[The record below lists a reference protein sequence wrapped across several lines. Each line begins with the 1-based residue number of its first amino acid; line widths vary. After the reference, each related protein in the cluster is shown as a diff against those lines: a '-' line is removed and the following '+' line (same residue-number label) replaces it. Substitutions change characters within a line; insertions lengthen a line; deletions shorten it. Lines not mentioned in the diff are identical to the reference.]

1 MPTAVHETMQ
11 FCFSSAISTAETD
24 LPFPARCFCVTNEEM
39 NEFEGQYSGS
49 VKIADLSV
57 QITNADG
64 ELETKLVVEIGF
76 SEKYEDLINDI
87 KLWLEGMN
95 SVSMC
100 VLVYFEEEP
109 SYRCPIDKNM
119 KEKEF
124 KRLKFLEPWELKA
137 KDIYLESPF
146 GPATYKELNEKGLD
160 EETDNKEIDDKEI
173 DDKEIND
180 KEMDDK
186 EIDDEEVDNEE
197 MDDEEMDYEG
207 MDDEE
212 LDDEELN
219 DEELNDKELD
229 SEKLD
234 NKKLVWVGRIS
245 TVFLEQ

>member
-1 MPTAVHETMQ
+1 M
-11 FCFSSAISTAETD
+11 SAISTAETD
-24 LPFPARCFCVTNEEM
+24 LPFPARCICVTNEET
-39 NEFEGQYSGS
+39 NEFEGEYYGS
-49 VKIADLSV
+49 VKIADLAV

-100 VLVYFEEEP
+100 VLVCFEEEP
-109 SYRCPIDKNM
+109 PYRCPIDKNI

-124 KRLKFLEPWELKA
+124 KRLNFPEPWELKA
-137 KDIYLESPF
+137 KDFHLESPF

-160 EETDNKEIDDKEI
+160 EETDNE
-173 DDKEIND
+173 
-180 KEMDDK
+180 
-186 EIDDEEVDNEE
+186 EIDDEEIDDEE
-197 MDDEEMDYEG
+197 MDDEEMD
-207 MDDEE
+207 DEE
-212 LDDEELN
+212 LGDEELNDEELN

-229 SEKLD
+229 SEELD

-245 TVFLEQ
+245 TAFLERWKRDKKTGKAKKYGKRVVSYLLLMGISVTN